1 MALRSLIP
9 ASQAVSADGRALHR
23 RREFSLLLPQKMVL
37 DFLALV
43 EVGLVVLAAVL
54 AKYFYITVVL
64 DSAQHPESYVAAGI
78 AGGLTTFHLLRSRG
92 LHTRAAFLEW
102 RLRWRHLLVSIALSF
117 LVLIALAYLLKLS
130 ANYSRG
136 WLLTWLAL
144 TMLLVPLGRIVSGRV
159 LGWLTAA
166 GSAMRRV
173 AIVADGPSGQ
183 QLAEQLRGAS
193 GITVVGVFEVAP
205 AEKDGWETAIA
216 EVIATGERNAFDEIV
231 IAPSRPDER
240 AKRTINQLSVLPVHV
255 WLHVADLSVPIHG
268 TERLGGVNLLEVKSK
283 PIGDWANVS
292 KMLLDYVL
300 GTICI
305 ILFAPLM
312 LAIAVTIRLD
322 SPGPAIFRQRRHGFN
337 HSVIDVYKFRT
348 MTVQEN
354 GDKVVQACKDDA
366 RVTRIGRFLRHT
378 SLDELPQ
385 LFNVL
390 KGEMSLVGPRPH
402 ALAHNHYYRQHV
414 ESYARRHIVKPGIT
428 GLAQVNGL
436 RGPTEDPEKMRRRV
450 QMDLYYIEN
459 WSLWLDLKI
468 LALTPLRGFVSHNA
482 F

>member
-1 MALRSLIP
+1 
-9 ASQAVSADGRALHR
+9 
-23 RREFSLLLPQKMVL
+23 MVL
-37 DFLALV
+37 DLLALV
-43 EVGLVVLAAVL
+43 DVSLVVLAAVL
-54 AKYFYITVVL
+54 AKYFYITVFL
-64 DSAQHPESYVAAGI
+64 ASAQHLEPYIAAGV
-78 AGGLTTFHLLRSRG
+78 AGGLMTLYQLRSHG
-92 LHTRAAFLEW
+92 LQERAAFLDW
-102 RLRWRHLLVSIALSF
+102 RQHWPDLIFCIALSF
-117 LVLIALAYLLKLS
+117 LFLIALAYLLKLS

-144 TMLLVPLGRIVSGRV
+144 AMALVPLGRLGSGR
-159 LGWLTAA
+159 LLQWLTDT
-166 GSAMRRV
+166 GSAVRRV
-173 AIVADGPSGQ
+173 AIVADRASGQ
-183 QLAEQLRGAS
+183 RLAGQLRGAC
-193 GITVVGVFEVAP
+193 GITVAGVFEVAP
-205 AEKDGWETAIA
+205 AEEHAWDTTIA
-216 EVIATGERNAFDEIV
+216 QVIAAGERNAFDEIV
-231 IAPSRPDER
+231 VVPSRPDAR
-240 AKRTINQLSVLPVHV
+240 AGRTIDQLSVLPVHV
-255 WLHVADLSVPIHG
+255 WLYVADLSVPIRG

-300 GTICI
+300 ASICI

-312 LAIAVTIRLD
+312 LAIAVAIRLD

-354 GDKVVQACKDDA
+354 GETIAQASKDDA
-366 RVTRIGRFLRHT
+366 RVTRVGRLLRRT

-402 ALAHNHYYRQHV
+402 AVAHNHYYRQHV
-414 ESYARRHIVKPGIT
+414 ESYARRHIVKPGMT
-428 GLAQVNGL
+428 GLAQVSGL
-436 RGPTEDPEKMRRRV
+436 RGSTEDPEKMRRRV

-459 WSLWLDLKI
+459 WSLWMDIKI
-468 LALTPLRGFVSHNA
+468 LALTPLRGFVNHNA